1 MSWKEKKASSESSNP
16 PLNYTIRGEIPL
28 SYIQYNEKTMH
39 KLKIYLQAL
48 TPISDKE
55 FEYSKRNF
63 SKVYLRKGDY
73 FIQQGKIC
81 KQIAFIN
88 QGSLRTF
95 YLNNKAEEITACFRT
110 ENNFLSSYKSFILQE
125 PSLLSITALEDSEL
139 IVINYDKLQKLY
151 STSMAWQNIGR
162 LLAEREYI
170 LMEDYASVLNNESA
184 KEKYLR
190 LINEQGEILQKANV
204 EHIATYLGVTR
215 RTLSRIRQEIS
226 I

>member
-1 MSWKEKKASSESSNP
+1 MSLNLP
-16 PLNYTIRGEIPL
+16 PAFMQNR
-28 SYIQYNEKTMH
+28 YNETKKRIMDNLKTF
-39 KLKIYLQAL
+39 LQTL
-48 TPISDKE
+48 TPISNKE
-55 FEYSKRNF
+55 FEDSKSNF
-63 SKVYLRKGDY
+63 SKVHLKKGD
-73 FIQQGKIC
+73 FFVQQGKIC

-88 QGSLRTF
+88 RGSLRTF
-95 YLNNKAEEITACFRT
+95 YLNDKVEEITACFRT
-110 ENNFLSSYKSFILQE
+110 EKSLVSSYKSFILQE
-125 PSLLSITALEDSEL
+125 PSLLSIIALEETEL

-170 LMEDYASVLNNESA
+170 VMEEYASVLNNESA

-190 LINEQGEILQKANV
+190 LLNEKGEILQKANV

>member
-1 MSWKEKKASSESSNP
+1 MSLNLP
-16 PLNYTIRGEIPL
+16 PAFMQNR
-28 SYIQYNEKTMH
+28 YNETKKRIMDNLKTF
-39 KLKIYLQAL
+39 LQTL
-48 TPISDKE
+48 TPISNKE
-55 FEYSKRNF
+55 FEDSKSNF
-63 SKVYLRKGDY
+63 SKVHLKKGD
-73 FIQQGKIC
+73 FFVQQGKIC

-88 QGSLRTF
+88 RGSLRTF
-95 YLNNKAEEITACFRT
+95 YLNDKVEEITACFRT
-110 ENNFLSSYKSFILQE
+110 EKSLVSSYKSFILQE
-125 PSLLSITALEDSEL
+125 PSLLSIIALEETEL

-162 LLAEREYI
+162 LVAEREYI
-170 LMEDYASVLNNESA
+170 IMEQYASVLNNESA

-190 LINEQGEILQKANV
+190 LLNEQGEILQKANV

>member
-1 MSWKEKKASSESSNP
+1 MD
-16 PLNYTIRGEIPL
+16 
-28 SYIQYNEKTMH
+28 
-39 KLKIYLQAL
+39 KLKIYLQKL

-55 FEYSKRNF
+55 FENSKINF
-63 SKVYLRKGDY
+63 SEVHLQKGD
-73 FIQQGKIC
+73 FFVQQGKIC
-81 KQIAFIN
+81 KQIAFVN
-88 QGSLRTF
+88 RGSLRTF

-110 ENNFLSSYKSFILQE
+110 ENSFLSSYKSFILQE
-125 PSLLSITALEDSEL
+125 PSLLSITALENTEL
-139 IVINYDKLQKLY
+139 IVIDYDKLQKLY
-151 STSMAWQNIGR
+151 KTSIAWQNIGR

-170 LMEDYASVLNNESA
+170 IMEDYASVLNNETA

-190 LINEQGEILQKANV
+190 LLNEQGEILKVANV